1 VSGGLARDVAFWPL
15 ALGAVALGF
24 AVFRL
29 NSMARA
35 TMALLGSFLCAAGVV
50 LLLELTYLGLLVV
63 LMMVIEMVVMAV
75 FMVAYMMNP
84 GGLMPMEMVHNRRGA
99 LAIATAVFAA
109 LAAGIFLVPWHSAGG
124 PAPDD
129 PTLDLGQ
136 ALMGSK
142 MLVMMVLGLA
152 LFATIVGVVV
162 LAVGRG
168 RYDRMGDDLRRRPPD
183 DPIRGGLPR

>member
-1 VSGGLARDVAFWPL
+1 MSASLAQHVAFWPL

-24 AVFRL
+24 AVFRVD
-29 NSMARA
+29 SMARA

-50 LLLELTYLGLLVV
+50 LLLGLAYLGLLVV
-63 LMMVIEMVVMAV
+63 LMMVIEMVVMAI

-84 GGLMPMEMVHNRRGA
+84 GGLMPMSMVHNRRWA
-99 LAIATAVFAA
+99 LAISIGVFAA
-109 LAAGIFLVPWHSAGG
+109 LAAGILLAPWPSSGA
-124 PAPDD
+124 PAPED
-129 PTLDLGQ
+129 PTLDLGL

-152 LFATIVGVVV
+152 LFATIIATVA
-162 LAVGRG
+162 LAAGRG
-168 RYDRMGDDLRRRPPD
+168 RYDRFGDDLRRRRPD

>member
-1 VSGGLARDVAFWPL
+1 MSAGLAQDVAFWPL

-24 AVFRL
+24 AVFRV

-50 LLLELTYLGLLVV
+50 LLLGLTYLGLLVV

-84 GGLMPMEMVHNRRGA
+84 GGLMPMQMVHNRRGA
-99 LAIATAVFAA
+99 LAIAIGVFAA
-109 LAAGIFLVPWHSAGG
+109 LAAGIVLAPWPEPG
-124 PAPDD
+124 APPPED
-129 PTLDLGQ
+129 PTLDLGL

-152 LFATIVGVVV
+152 LFATIVAVVV
-162 LAVGRG
+162 LATGRG
-168 RYDRMGDDLRRRPPD
+168 RYDRFGDDLRRRRPD